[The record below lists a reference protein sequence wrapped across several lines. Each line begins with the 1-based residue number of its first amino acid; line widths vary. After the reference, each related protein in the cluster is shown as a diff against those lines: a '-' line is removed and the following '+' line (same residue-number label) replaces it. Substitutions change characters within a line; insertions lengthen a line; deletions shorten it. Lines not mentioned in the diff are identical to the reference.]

1 MRSAWMTFVK
11 KDRQL
16 IPEYSVDGNSGLKE
30 LFLHLARKVRPELQS
45 GSA

>member
-16 IPEYSVDGNSGLKE
+16 IPEYSVDGNSGLEE
-30 LFLHLARKVRPELQS
+30 LFLRLARKVRPELQS
-45 GSA
+45 GST